1 MFGQRACD
9 LLREVAVASADAL
22 PAYNVR
28 CCANALQNIQT
39 QCWIHNQCHDIRH
52 SCSCSYWRQDEMVRL
67 VVEELQ
73 QHHSAMLD
81 LIRC

>member
-28 CCANALQNIQT
+28 YCMGCTALFVKS
-39 QCWIHNQCHDIRH
+39 D
-52 SCSCSYWRQDEMVRL
+52 
-67 VVEELQ
+67 
-73 QHHSAMLD
+73 AGF
-81 LIRC
+81 

>member
-28 CCANALQNIQT
+28 CRMGCTALFVKA
-39 QCWIHNQCHDIRH
+39 D
-52 SCSCSYWRQDEMVRL
+52 
-67 VVEELQ
+67 
-73 QHHSAMLD
+73 AGF
-81 LIRC
+81 